1 MCYFLIC
8 YSKGWYKVCCVYKHI
23 VISFISNSDLLLT
36 EVRATSKY
44 QKGHSYRKDP
54 LDHKGFTPTYCNL
67 SVPKCSSYPSVPLPV
82 FPLLFSPWLW
92 GIFLKRDISV
102 WFVKLEYLC
111 KNCHTFSPFPTQ
123 FSQDSRFEASQ
134 DVSQDRVGR
143 NSCLGTLAHAV
154 CVQGAAVLFTDTD
167 QLFKFGC
174 FTNLLWDSISLSEK
188 GIIISTYVIEL
199 KWD

>member
-82 FPLLFSPWLW
+82 FPLLFSPWLC

-111 KNCHTFSPFPTQ
+111 KNCQTFSPFPHSI
-123 FSQDSRFEASQ
+123 FS
-134 DVSQDRVGR
+134 G
-143 NSCLGTLAHAV
+143 
-154 CVQGAAVLFTDTD
+154 
-167 QLFKFGC
+167 FKI
-174 FTNLLWDSISLSEK
+174 WSISRCFSRQGGKKFLPGNTSSCCLCSRSSCV
-188 GIIISTYVIEL
+188 IHWHRSTFQV
-199 KWD
+199 WMFH